1 MKIALTSDLHGGYSE
16 KTFKIHEGWIEEL
29 MELDYEILI
38 LAGDIGTSK
47 LKDFTVNEFIGGF
60 SALLVSLPSA
70 IAYGL
75 IIFSGLGESYTRQ
88 AAVVGIIGTIILSIF
103 ASIFG
108 KTPGMISA
116 PSAPAGAVLSAYVM
130 ELVHRKN
137 VSIEYV
143 PIFVTL
149 TALFAMTGRKYVV
162 SRLAGLMLWLEDRAP
177 FSHASGRIDFPFRN
191 EDLAVIMGCAREVVS
206 RTRHL
211 LVDSGAITYT
221 RRREIRIIDMP
232 RLCNIRDSGA
242 GLST

>member
-1 MKIALTSDLHGGYSE
+1 MQRNSTSTAQVEERASLRHIDWPARQIVREWKRTSFGRSDSRARVVFIESGAAILTVVDRY
-16 KTFKIHEGWIEEL
+16 KHER
-29 MELDYEILI
+29 
-38 LAGDIGTSK
+38 
-47 LKDFTVNEFIGGF
+47 FIGM
-60 SALLVSLPSA
+60 LLPGDVYICNDAPPRHAATTVTDVTYRVLPEFAFHSLIGREPSRVN
-70 IAYGL
+70 AYAQNVQQQL
-75 IIFSGLGESYTRQ
+75 DRTRD
-88 AAVVGIIGTIILSIF
+88 
-103 ASIFG
+103 
-108 KTPGMISA
+108 
-116 PSAPAGAVLSAYVM
+116 
-130 ELVHRKN
+130 
-137 VSIEYV
+137 
-143 PIFVTL
+143 
-149 TALFAMTGRKYVV
+149 LFAMTGRKYVV

>member
-1 MKIALTSDLHGGYSE
+1 MN
-16 KTFKIHEGWIEEL
+16 KTKVK
-29 MELDYEILI
+29 Y
-38 LAGDIGTSK
+38 
-47 LKDFTVNEFIGGF
+47 FTVNEFIGGF

-88 AAVVGIIGTIILSIF
+88 AAVVWIIGTIILSIF

-130 ELVHRKN
+130 ELVHRKS

-149 TALFAMTGRKYVV
+149 
-162 SRLAGLMLWLEDRAP
+162 
-177 FSHASGRIDFPFRN
+177 
-191 EDLAVIMGCAREVVS
+191 
-206 RTRHL
+206 
-211 LVDSGAITYT
+211 
-221 RRREIRIIDMP
+221 
-232 RLCNIRDSGA
+232 
-242 GLST
+242 